1 MTDSAGSKV
10 RLIFTDSSLDGG
22 QRVKAINEKP
32 MSMEMVLGL
41 LGDHFGFQDFMKQK
55 GLQKK
60 DLLNGG
66 LHVVGVDGARRIPIQ
81 HDPEFAAFFNSPL
94 STALP
99 SIEVQLARKP
109 YPTRPTTADRKSGR
123 APRDRTELLEDDNAK
138 LVAANQHTTR
148 RMDELE
154 RQILVVKQQSQL
166 DIQSALLKMSQTQA
180 DALKLMHDQVDS
192 IKHANSNVMA
202 DMDVVRKHVAKVE
215 EKQKKD
221 HDVLAKLQE
230 KLHDDTEEQFQ
241 GVGLKLHELQALC
254 DEMRAEYRAED
265 VRQMKIIDDH
275 VQFATDKMDNLD
287 KTKVDKTWLDA
298 HHEQQD
304 TSSGAY
310 KEQVDKE
317 FAGLAALLKEA
328 ETQLR
333 KEQHEASDVHLAAC
347 KKLTEADE
355 SLGEAIKKNKTEA
368 ADVSA
373 KNRAEAADVSATNK
387 AELEAE
393 AKKNLTH
400 LEDEVKRIEGTI
412 SNYTQGVMAEVDTR
426 CKEALSKADSVGKVV
441 SDDCQGKLDTIYREF
456 REKDK
461 NVNTKYDE
469 LTIKSEKTFTAINER
484 LEEMVRIERARFSS
498 LESDFTQNVAR
509 IQTDLRAEVERLRD
523 DHDQEAAR
531 LDADL
536 GDLHMKHDVTKQEIN
551 FFQSRLQEQ
560 REWAQGQLLETTMA
574 VKAAQADAQE
584 GLAAATKMLHALR
597 DDAVSFRE
605 KMAKYISLLQ
615 HSSDSHGD
623 ALQGLET
630 QRGRMRTQLDVL
642 VSDHKAYTADMD
654 GWADDVRVKVE
665 RIFRALEPP
674 RVEWRI
680 CRASQRAKEM
690 KRPLAVKSP
699 TFTLKGLRQVQ
710 MEFFPDGHNNAPEG
724 KAVLRMFFPPNAH
737 MRFQC
742 WVGRTSL
749 GAYEYKPGGGLSLD
763 VMVDD
768 WKDQITDDGSIGLI
782 VEVLQDFNSDDE
794 SLAREVRVESP

>member
-1 MTDSAGSKV
+1 MTDSGGYEGSKV

-32 MSMEMVLGL
+32 MSMDMVIKL
-41 LGDHFGFQDFMKQK
+41 LQTHFSFGDFMQQK
-55 GLQKK
+55 SLEKK

-81 HDPEFAAFFNSPL
+81 HDPDFAAFFSSPL

-109 YPTRPTTADRKSGR
+109 YPTRPTTAERKSGR

-138 LVAANQHTTR
+138 LVAANQATSR
-148 RMDELE
+148 RMDEME
-154 RQILVVKQQSQL
+154 RKITEVKQTNAL
-166 DIQSALLKMSQTQA
+166 EIQAALLKMSQSQA
-180 DALKLMHDQVDS
+180 DTMKLVQDQVDS
-192 IKHANSNVMA
+192 IKAANTSTVNQMGDLRDQVQKLTELQ
-202 DMDVVRKHVAKVE
+202 RKDHQDVAKRLE
-215 EKQKKD
+215 QF
-221 HDVLAKLQE
+221 
-230 KLHDDTEEQFQ
+230 HDDAEEQFQ
-241 GVGLKLHELQALC
+241 GIGLKLHAIESSTAME
-254 DEMRAEYRAED
+254 DMRNEYRAED
-265 VRQMKIIDDH
+265 ERQMQILEEHLSK
-275 VQFATDKMDNLD
+275 LEELE
-287 KTKVDKTWLDA
+287 KTKVDWVSYDQQREALSTNTTKEIARLD
-298 HHEQQD
+298 
-304 TSSGAY
+304 TL
-310 KEQVDKE
+310 
-317 FAGLAALLKEA
+317 LATTEK
-328 ETQLR
+328 QLR
-333 KEQHEASDVHLAAC
+333 KEQQEASDVQLAAC
-347 KKLTEADE
+347 KKLTEEDKRLDDLLETVKMGGADN
-355 SLGEAIKKNKTEA
+355 SSAIKKDLT
-368 ADVSA
+368 
-373 KNRAEAADVSATNK
+373 
-387 AELEAE
+387 AEL
-393 AKKNLTH
+393 N
-400 LEDEVKRIEGTI
+400 RIEDTI
-412 SNYTQGVMAEVDTR
+412 SSYTSTVMAQVDKR
-426 CKEALSKADSVGKVV
+426 CQEALAKADSVGKAV
-441 SDDCQGKLDTIYREF
+441 SEDSQAKLETMYREF

-461 NVNTKYDE
+461 TVNGKCDE

-484 LEEMVRIERARFSS
+484 LEEMVRIERARFST

-536 GDLHMKHDVTKQEIN
+536 CDLHMKHDVTKQEIN

-560 REWAQGQLLETTMA
+560 REWAQGQLLENTMA

-623 ALQGLET
+623 AIQALET
-630 QRGRMRTQLDVL
+630 QRGRMRGELDVL
-642 VSDHKAYTADMD
+642 VGDHKAYTADMD

-674 RVEWRI
+674 RVEWTV

-724 KAVLRMFFPPNAH
+724 KAVLRLFFPPNAH

-742 WVGRTSL
+742 WLGRITL
-749 GAYEYKPGGGLSLD
+749 GTHEFKPGGGLSMD
-763 VMVDD
+763 MMIED
-768 WKDQITDDGSIGLI
+768 WKDQIMDDGSVGLV

-794 SLAREVRVESP
+794 SLAREVRIESP